1 MGDVVSPG
9 HLQGWP
15 RPGTSP
21 GMAAPGEPTLQTV
34 ALPFIISPIN
44 PFISERTANTPEP
57 APTAQAPGPSMRGAA
72 RV

>member
-15 RPGTSP
+15 RPG
-21 GMAAPGEPTLQTV
+21 MAAPGEPPLPTV
-34 ALPFIISPIN
+34 ALPLIISPIN
-44 PFISERTANTPEP
+44 PFIAERTANSPEP
-57 APTAQAPGPSMRGAA
+57 APTAEAPGPSMRGAG